1 MDIQDVSRYLRRLVM
16 ANAPQASMIV
26 AVRIRDEILTNTRA
40 SRGFGD
46 DPYKKDLAYVTQQVK
61 RKKGTYA
68 GTKRSTLRDEDSSI
82 TKLRVTG
89 PKKNL
94 SIIDFRSTGKGD
106 LFYAHHYGVPPPAP
120 YQRYAAKRSII
131 PMQESS
137 VPMFIHEI
145 AARSI
150 LKSNGLP
157 NIIVRTIQ
165 TTNTHDDWRKEVPF

>member
-1 MDIQDVSRYLRRLVM
+1 
-16 ANAPQASMIV
+16 MIV
-26 AVRIRDEILTNTRA
+26 ATRIRDKILTNTRSA
-40 SRGFGD
+40 RGFGD
-46 DPYKKDLAYVTQQVK
+46 DPYKKDLAYATQQVK

-68 GTKRSTLRDEDSSI
+68 GTKRSTLRDEDHSI

-106 LFYAHHYGVPPPAP
+106 LFYAHHYGVPPPSP
-120 YQRYAAKRSII
+120 YQPYAAKRSII
-131 PMQESS
+131 PMKEAS
-137 VPMFIHEI
+137 VPMFIHEL

-150 LKSNGLP
+150 LKCQGVP

-165 TTNTHDDWRKEVPF
+165 TTSTHDDWRKEVPF